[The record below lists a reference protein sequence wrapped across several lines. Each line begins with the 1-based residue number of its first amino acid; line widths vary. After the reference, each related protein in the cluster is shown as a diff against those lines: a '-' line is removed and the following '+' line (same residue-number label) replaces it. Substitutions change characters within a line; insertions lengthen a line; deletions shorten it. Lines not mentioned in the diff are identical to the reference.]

1 MAFCPIVKEVHL
13 GLKQSHGLIN
23 EQTGTKTV
31 PVHTLCAVCTKGEVN
46 VIDRFENIWYVDRD
60 KVKFTF
66 SQSFVSVHAFW
77 VASRLESYNE
87 A

>member
-31 PVHTLCAVCTKGEVN
+31 PLHTLCALCTKGEVN
-46 VIDRFENIWYVDRD
+46 VIDRFENI
-60 KVKFTF
+60 
-66 SQSFVSVHAFW
+66 
-77 VASRLESYNE
+77 
-87 A
+87 